1 MTDSPDP
8 VDALADLARLA
19 ETLVDADDAFIRDLR
34 DRRIAAGLSTTVVAE
49 RMGVSTDTVEV
60 IERYDSNPT
69 LSQLRRYALAI
80 GIAYSH
86 TVAPEHQALP
96 PR

>member
-8 VDALADLARLA
+8 ADALAALARLA
-19 ETLVDADDAFIRDLR
+19 ETLVDADNGFVRDLR
-34 DRRIAAGLSTTVVAE
+34 DQRVAAGLSMSVVAE
-49 RMGVSTDTVEV
+49 RMGVSTEAVEV
-60 IERYDSNPT
+60 IERYDSNPR
-69 LSQLRRYALAI
+69 LSELRRYALAI

-86 TVAPEHQALP
+86 SVAPEHPALP